1 MQWLLVYKQLKL
13 TAILPLPPGNMR
25 SMKKQKTF
33 FKILLVQEELRQEV
47 VKIKDLL
54 RHRKHHIGKSLQT
67 FSGFL
72 ARLKTQNIWKAM
84 MDHLSK
90 NLECQLLQ
98 ICTGAAH
105 MVAGKEDLNLVGTK
119 ILWLFTNL
127 HLDFPLSA
135 ESVSS

>member
-1 MQWLLVYKQLKL
+1 MINEE
-13 TAILPLPPGNMR
+13 TENILQNTFGARRVKTGNGENKGPTEAQETPYWKESTDISWIP
-25 SMKKQKTF
+25 SM
-33 FKILLVQEELRQEV
+33 
-47 VKIKDLL
+47 
-54 RHRKHHIGKSLQT
+54 
-67 FSGFL
+67 
-72 ARLKTQNIWKAM
+72 IWKAM
-84 MDHLSK
+84 MEHLSK

-127 HLDFPLSA
+127 HLEFPLPA

>member
-1 MQWLLVYKQLKL
+1 M
-13 TAILPLPPGNMR
+13 I
-25 SMKKQKTF
+25 
-33 FKILLVQEELRQEV
+33 
-47 VKIKDLL
+47 
-54 RHRKHHIGKSLQT
+54 
-67 FSGFL
+67 
-72 ARLKTQNIWKAM
+72 
-84 MDHLSK
+84 DHLSK
-90 NLECQLLQ
+90 NLECQLLK